1 MPPAGDPDRMDSVQP
16 VICADRIDDVVASRR
31 PASRTA
37 VRNVTNTPDGRRAM
51 SGRHRWPPAVLLLLA
66 LFPAPRV
73 AAQPVDHR
81 VVIVAYDT
89 NDVRLPM
96 AFDAVKFWNEVL
108 VDLGLNMRLV
118 EELHVAPPIT
128 RALEN
133 YARSISQRA
142 GRLRGGPGEPDA
154 PTEITDFGAE
164 AVLLLSRQDLMSFAW
179 PLPRRPGHFV
189 AIEEDRTAMA
199 VNPNIARNIIAHEIG
214 HTLGL
219 RHNRDPTTLM
229 CGPCRTNELAVDRPE
244 YMGLTERDR
253 RRLIERYA
261 SR

>member
-1 MPPAGDPDRMDSVQP
+1 MNHTRG
-16 VICADRIDDVVASRR
+16 VICVAAAILS
-31 PASRTA
+31 P
-37 VRNVTNTPDGRRAM
+37 
-51 SGRHRWPPAVLLLLA
+51 LLA
-66 LFPAPRV
+66 PGSFASEE
-73 AAQPVDHR
+73 PVEHR
-81 VVIVAYDT
+81 VVIIAYDT

-96 AFDAVKFWNEVL
+96 ALDAIAFWNDVME
-108 VDLGLNMRLV
+108 DLGLDVRLV
-118 EELHVAPPIT
+118 EELHIASPIT

-142 GRLRGGPGEPDA
+142 GRLRSGPGEPDA
-154 PTEITDFGAE
+154 PVEVTDLGVE

-179 PLPRRPGHFV
+179 PLPRYPGHFV

-199 VNPNIARNIIAHEIG
+199 INPNIARNIIAHEIG

-229 CGPCRTNELAVDRPE
+229 CGPCRTHELAADRPE
-244 YMGLTERDR
+244 YMRLTERDH

-261 SR
+261 SRQECEP

>member
-1 MPPAGDPDRMDSVQP
+1 MAPRDPAARGPAPLTEMRSP
-16 VICADRIDDVVASRR
+16 AKTERR
-31 PASRTA
+31 PGRF
-37 VRNVTNTPDGRRAM
+37 TP
-51 SGRHRWPPAVLLLLA
+51 LLA
-66 LFPAPRV
+66 LFALLPAPGG
-73 AAQPVDHR
+73 AAAAAPDERR
-81 VVIVAYDT
+81 VVIIAYDT

-96 AFDAVKFWNEVL
+96 ALDAIAFWNDVL
-108 VDLGLNMRLV
+108 AELDLNVRLV
-118 EELHVAPPIT
+118 EEIHVASPVT

-154 PTEITDFGAE
+154 PAEVTGFGVE

-189 AIEEDRTAMA
+189 AIEDDRAAMA
-199 VNPNIARNIIAHEIG
+199 VNPNIARNVIAHELG

-229 CGPCRTNELAVDRPE
+229 CGPCRTHELAVDRPE
-244 YMGLTERDR
+244 YMRLTERDR
-253 RRLIERYA
+253 RRLVERHA

>member
-1 MPPAGDPDRMDSVQP
+1 MPTHR
-16 VICADRIDDVVASRR
+16 CR
-31 PASRTA
+31 
-37 VRNVTNTPDGRRAM
+37 
-51 SGRHRWPPAVLLLLA
+51 RHRATLLLLA
-66 LFPAPRV
+66 LLL
-73 AAQPVDHR
+73 AASASAYAEPVEHR
-81 VVIVAYDT
+81 VVIIAYDT

-96 AFDAVKFWNEVL
+96 ALDAVEFWNDVMADLALNVRL
-108 VDLGLNMRLV
+108 VDDVRI
-118 EELHVAPPIT
+118 ASPIT

-154 PTEITDFGAE
+154 PAEITDLGVE
-164 AVLLLSRQDLMSFAW
+164 AVVLLSRQDLMSFAW
-179 PLPRRPGHFV
+179 PVPRRPGHFV

-229 CGPCRTNELAVDRPE
+229 CGPCRTHELAVDRPE
-244 YMGLTERDR
+244 YMRLTERDL

-261 SR
+261 SRQECEP

>member
-1 MPPAGDPDRMDSVQP
+1 MRTPRGRPTPGQRRQP
-16 VICADRIDDVVASRR
+16 L
-31 PASRTA
+31 P
-37 VRNVTNTPDGRRAM
+37 G
-51 SGRHRWPPAVLLLLA
+51 LLLLA
-66 LFPAPRV
+66 LLLSSGAL
-73 AAQPVDHR
+73 AHAEPVEHR
-81 VVIVAYDT
+81 VVIIAYDT

-96 AFDAVKFWNEVL
+96 ALDAIAFWNDVME
-108 VDLGLNMRLV
+108 DLGLDVRLV
-118 EELHVAPPIT
+118 EELHIASPVT

-154 PTEITDFGAE
+154 PTEITDFGVP

-179 PLPRRPGHFV
+179 PLPRHPGHFV

-199 VNPNIARNIIAHEIG
+199 INPNIARNIIAHEIG

-229 CGPCRTNELAVDRPE
+229 CGPCRTHELAVDRPE
-244 YMGLTERDR
+244 YMRLTERDH

-261 SR
+261 SRREREP

>member
-1 MPPAGDPDRMDSVQP
+1 MSLGMPHFMT
-16 VICADRIDDVVASRR
+16 
-31 PASRTA
+31 TA
-37 VRNVTNTPDGRRAM
+37 QRCPTAPRRAAW
-51 SGRHRWPPAVLLLLA
+51 RPLALLLLVLLA
-66 LFPAPRV
+66 G
-73 AAQPVDHR
+73 PVGSAYAEPVEHR
-81 VVIVAYDT
+81 VVIIAYDT

-96 AFDAVKFWNEVL
+96 ALDAIKFWNDVMGEL
-108 VDLGLNMRLV
+108 DLNVRLV
-118 EELHVAPPIT
+118 EELHIASPVT

-154 PTEITDFGAE
+154 PAEITDFGVQ

-179 PLPRRPGHFV
+179 PLPRYPGHFV
-189 AIEEDRTAMA
+189 AIEEDRSAMA

-229 CGPCRTNELAVDRPE
+229 CGPCRTHELAVDRPE
-244 YMGLTERDR
+244 YMRLTERDH

>member
-1 MPPAGDPDRMDSVQP
+1 MTPPGRATPP
-16 VICADRIDDVVASRR
+16 
-31 PASRTA
+31 TA
-37 VRNVTNTPDGRRAM
+37 TDGRV
-51 SGRHRWPPAVLLLLA
+51 PALTLLA
-66 LFPAPRV
+66 LLSLPLATA
-73 AAQPVDHR
+73 AAQPAAARPGDVQAVLEHR
-81 VVIVAYDT
+81 VAIVAYDA

-96 AFDAVKFWNEVL
+96 ALDAITFWNDVL
-108 VDLGLNMRLV
+108 ADLDLNVRLV
-118 EELHVAPPIT
+118 EEVHFAPPGT
-128 RALEN
+128 RTLEN
-133 YARSISQRA
+133 YARSISLRA

-154 PTEITDFGAE
+154 PAAVTDFGVD

-229 CGPCRTNELAVDRPE
+229 CGPCRTQELAADRPE
-244 YMGLTERDR
+244 YMRLTAGDH
-253 RRLIERYA
+253 RRLVERFA